1 MTKHN
6 TFCYVLYIMQPI
18 SLLKTTLEQN
28 ADSSH
33 FLFSTQDFSPVFPNF
48 TIENLR
54 MLLSRA
60 TKSGILERVCKGIY
74 LYPKSGFDSS
84 LVLFKTASKLRADCL
99 NYLSLETVL
108 SQESIISQQ
117 LLGWITIMTT
127 GRSGTI
133 DCGRFGTV
141 EFIHTAKSQ
150 ERIMPHL
157 QLDAQTG
164 MWWADKE
171 LALQDMKDAK
181 RKMDLIGW

>member
-1 MTKHN
+1 
-6 TFCYVLYIMQPI
+6 MQSI
-18 SLLKTTLEQN
+18 SLLKNTLEQN

-33 FLFSTQDFSPVFPNF
+33 FLFSTQDFSPIFPDF

-108 SQESIISQQ
+108 SQEGIISQQ

-133 DCGRFGTV
+133 DCGHFGTV

-150 ERIMPHL
+150 ERITSHL

-164 MWWADKE
+164 MWRADKE

-181 RKMDLIGW
+181 RKMDLVNYKL